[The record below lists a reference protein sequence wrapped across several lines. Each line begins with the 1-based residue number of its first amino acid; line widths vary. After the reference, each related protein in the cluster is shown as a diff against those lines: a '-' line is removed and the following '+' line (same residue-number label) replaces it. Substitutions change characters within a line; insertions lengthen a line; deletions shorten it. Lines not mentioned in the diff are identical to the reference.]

1 MLSWKKKTDSK
12 CYHGKKT
19 HSMRYHSTI
28 LLAKEKAWF
37 RLAGL
42 RLKHYDFPINNFV
55 ESAASGR
62 RRRYACT
69 LSFQCTFIL
78 FSPFAVS

>member
-1 MLSWKKKTDSK
+1 
-12 CYHGKKT
+12 
-19 HSMRYHSTI
+19 MRYHSTI